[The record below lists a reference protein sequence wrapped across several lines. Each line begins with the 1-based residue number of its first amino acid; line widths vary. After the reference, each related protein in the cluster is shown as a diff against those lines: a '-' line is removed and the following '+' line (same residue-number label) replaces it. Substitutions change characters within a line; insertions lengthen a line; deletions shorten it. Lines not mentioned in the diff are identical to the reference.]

1 MFSFH
6 KKIFPMNPI
15 ILEYIKKSN
24 EQSIEKIIDN
34 SKKNK
39 KVKFLLTNELNM
51 NSSVNPISN
60 PNNNNNN
67 NLYFILFGLFTIT
80 ISSGFYFLFIKK

>member
-6 KKIFPMNPI
+6 KKFFPINPI
-15 ILEYIKKSN
+15 ILEYIKKTN

-39 KVKFLLTNELNM
+39 KVKFLLTNGTIVDSN
-51 NSSVNPISN
+51 SN
-60 PNNNNNN
+60 PNSNNNSYPI
-67 NLYFILFGLFTIT
+67 LYGLLFMS
-80 ISSGFYFLFIKK
+80 ISSGIYFLFIKK

>member
-1 MFSFH
+1 MFAFH

-60 PNNNNNN
+60 PNNNNNSYLI
-67 NLYFILFGLFTIT
+67 LYGLLFMS
-80 ISSGFYFLFIKK
+80 ISSGIYFLFIKK

>member
-6 KKIFPMNPI
+6 KKNFPMNPI

-34 SKKNK
+34 NKKNK

-51 NSSVNPISN
+51 NSSVNP
-60 PNNNNNN
+60 NNNNNSYLI
-67 NLYFILFGLFTIT
+67 LYGLLFMS
-80 ISSGFYFLFIKK
+80 ISSGIYFLFIKK

>member
-6 KKIFPMNPI
+6 KKNFPMNPI

-51 NSSVNPISN
+51 NSSVNP
-60 PNNNNNN
+60 NNNNNN
-67 NLYFILFGLFTIT
+67 SYLILYGLLFMS
-80 ISSGFYFLFIKK
+80 ISSGIYFLFIKK